1 MADVMDEPLA
11 TEAVKRLIR
20 DVLKGG
26 RFIYSKHAKDEML
39 ADDLTTVDCE
49 NVLRGGVVRPGEYEH
64 GTWRYRVETSK
75 IAVVVAFRSERELVV
90 VTAWRS
96 GR

>member
-1 MADVMDEPLA
+1 MDEPLA
-11 TEAVKRLIR
+11 PDAARRLIR
-20 DVLKGG
+20 EILKVG
-26 RFIYSKHAKDEML
+26 RFTYSKHAAEELL

-49 NVLRGGVVRPGEYEH
+49 NVLRGGVVRPGESEH
-64 GTWRYRVETSK
+64 GSWRYRVDT
-75 IAVVVAFRSERELVV
+75 IRITVVVAFRSERELVV

>member
-1 MADVMDEPLA
+1 MDEPLA
-11 TEAVKRLIR
+11 PDAAGRLIR
-20 DVLKGG
+20 QILKIG
-26 RFIYSKHAKDEML
+26 RFTYSKHAKDEML

-49 NVLRGGVVRPGEYEH
+49 NVLRGGVVRPGEMEH
-64 GTWRYRVETSK
+64 GTWRYRIETGR
-75 IAVVVAFRSERELVV
+75 ITVVIAFRSERELVV

>member
-1 MADVMDEPLA
+1 MDEPLA
-11 TEAVKRLIR
+11 PDAAKRLIR
-20 DVLKGG
+20 DILKNG
-26 RFIYSKHAKDEML
+26 RFIYSKHAKEEML
-39 ADDLTTVDCE
+39 DDDLTTVDCE
-49 NVLRGGVVRPGEYEH
+49 NVLRGGVVRPGEYEN

-75 IAVVVAFRSERELVV
+75 ITVVVAFRSEQELAI

>member
-1 MADVMDEPLA
+1 MGIAMDEPLA
-11 TEAVKRLIR
+11 PESAKPLIR
-20 DVLKGG
+20 DILKSG
-26 RFIYSKHAKDEML
+26 RFTYSKHAKDEML

-49 NVLRGGVVRPGEYEH
+49 NVLRGGVVRPGEREH
-64 GTWRYRVETSK
+64 GTWRYRIETNRVT
-75 IAVVVAFRSERELVV
+75 VVIAFRSERELIV